1 MKPILDPR
9 YSEASAPPQISRFL
23 LQYAVACGHDPD
35 LLCRGLGFSAD
46 DLKRPDYCLSFR
58 QSYQLLRRARQVLGD
73 SGLGLT
79 VGSRQTPVSWGLVGL
94 AMLASADLGSALQ
107 LALRYQW
114 HIGSLLEYRME
125 IAGDQVQVHATP
137 RFFDPDVVVFY
148 LEEAF
153 SSSLAVVRF
162 LAGQDLVA
170 TRIEVQYPGPA
181 HAQRY
186 DELFRC
192 PVRFDGE
199 HNLMEFPASWLQ
211 LPLPTRDDY
220 VVAEACQLL
229 DDTSR
234 QEQGL
239 SDLVETIE
247 REVRKNLGTPPSLSQ
262 LANQLNLSERTLRR
276 RIGEAGLSYH
286 GIVDE
291 LRRSRALQ
299 LLGQRD
305 NRLIDVACATGFSD
319 VRNFRRAFK
328 RWTGVTPRTV
338 KQGIAQEPCTQDS

>member
-1 MKPILDPR
+1 MKPIVDPR

-23 LQYAVACGHDPD
+23 LQYAISRGHDPA
-35 LLCRGLGFSAD
+35 LLCRGLGFAPD
-46 DLKRPDYCLSFR
+46 DLKRPDYRLSFR

-73 SGLGLT
+73 SGLGLA

-94 AMLASADLGSALQ
+94 AMLASPDLGAALQ

-114 HIGSLLEYRME
+114 HIGSLLDYRME
-125 IAGDQVQVHATP
+125 IVGDQVQVHATP

-153 SSSLAVVRF
+153 ASSLAIVRG
-162 LAGQDLVA
+162 LTGLDLVA
-170 TRIEVQYPGPA
+170 SRIEVQHPSPP

-186 DELFRC
+186 AELFRC
-192 PVRFDGE
+192 PLRFAGE
-199 HNLMEFPASWLQ
+199 HNLVQFPLSWLE

-220 VVAEACQLL
+220 VAAETCLLL
-229 DDTSR
+229 DDTQR

-239 SDLVETIE
+239 SDLIETIE
-247 REVRKNLGTPPSLSQ
+247 REVRKNLGDPPTLSQ
-262 LANQLNLSERTLRR
+262 LAGQLNLSERTLRR

-286 GIVDE
+286 GILDQQ
-291 LRRSRALQ
+291 RRAHALQ

-328 RWTGVTPRTV
+328 RWTGVTPRTA
-338 KQGIAQEPCTQDS
+338 KRSIAEDV

>member
-1 MKPILDPR
+1 MKPIVDPR

-23 LQYAVACGHDPD
+23 LQYVVACGHDPA
-35 LLCRGLGFSAD
+35 LLCRGLGFAPE
-46 DLKRPDYCLSFR
+46 DLKRPDYRLSFR
-58 QSYQLLRRARQVLGD
+58 QSYQLVRRAQQLLGD

-94 AMLASADLGSALQ
+94 AMLACPDLGTALQ

-114 HIGSLLEYRME
+114 HIGSLLDYRME
-125 IAGDQVQVHATP
+125 FAGNQVLIYATP
-137 RFFDPDVVVFY
+137 RFFDQEVAAFY

-153 SSSLAVVRF
+153 SSSLAIVRF
-162 LAGQDLVA
+162 LTGQDLVA
-170 TRIEVQYPGPA
+170 SRIEVQHPSPP

-186 DELFRC
+186 AELFRC
-192 PVRFDGE
+192 PLRFSGA
-199 HNLMEFPASWLQ
+199 HNLMQFPIEWLE

-220 VVAEACQLL
+220 VVAETCLLL
-229 DDTSR
+229 DGTIR
-234 QEQGL
+234 QDQGL

-247 REVRKNLGTPPSLSQ
+247 REVRKNLGAPPSLNQ
-262 LANQLNLSERTLRR
+262 LASQLNLSERTLRR
-276 RIGEAGLSYH
+276 RIGEAGLSYY

-291 LRRSRALQ
+291 LRRTRALQ

-328 RWTGVTPRTV
+328 RWTGVTPRTA
-338 KQGIAQEPCTQDS
+338 KQRIVQEP

>member
-1 MKPILDPR
+1 MKPIVDPR

-23 LQYAVACGHDPD
+23 LQHARACGHDPA
-35 LLCRGLGFSAD
+35 LLCRGLGFAPD
-46 DLKRPDYCLSFR
+46 DLKRPDYRLSFR
-58 QSYQLLRRARQVLGD
+58 QSYQLVRRAQQLLDDG
-73 SGLGLT
+73 GLGLT

-94 AMLASADLGSALQ
+94 AMLACADLGMALQ

-114 HIGSLLEYRME
+114 HIGSLLDYRME
-125 IAGDQVQVHATP
+125 IAGDQVLVHATP
-137 RFFDPDVVVFY
+137 RFFDPEVAVFY

-153 SSSLAVVRF
+153 SSSLAIVRF

-170 TRIEVQYPGPA
+170 SRIEVQYPRPA

-186 DELFRC
+186 AELFRC
-192 PVRFDGE
+192 PLRFSGE
-199 HNLMEFPASWLQ
+199 HNLMQFPLAWLE
-211 LPLPTRDDY
+211 LLLPTRDDY
-220 VVAEACQLL
+220 VVAEACLLL
-229 DDTSR
+229 DETIRHD
-234 QEQGL
+234 QGL

-247 REVRKNLGTPPSLSQ
+247 REVRKNLGEPPALGQ
-262 LANQLNLSERTLRR
+262 LARQLNLSERTLRR
-276 RIGEAGLSYH
+276 RIGEAGLSYS

-291 LRRSRALQ
+291 LRRTRALQ

-328 RWTGVTPRTV
+328 RWTGVTPRTA
-338 KQGIAQEPCTQDS
+338 KQRIAQEP

>member
-1 MKPILDPR
+1 MKPIVDPR

-23 LQYAVACGHDPD
+23 LQYALARGHDPA
-35 LLCRGLGFSAD
+35 LLCRGLGFSPE
-46 DLKRPDYCLSFR
+46 DLKRPDYRLSFR
-58 QSYQLLRRARQVLGD
+58 QSYQLLRRARQLLGD
-73 SGLGLT
+73 SDLGLT

-94 AMLASADLGSALQ
+94 AMLACPDLGTALQ

-114 HIGSLLEYRME
+114 HIGSLLDYRME
-125 IAGDQVQVHATP
+125 VIADQARVYATP
-137 RFFDPDVVVFY
+137 RFFDPDVMVFY

-153 SSSLAVVRF
+153 SSSLAIVRF
-162 LAGQDLVA
+162 LTGQDLVA
-170 TRIEVQYPGPA
+170 TRIEVHYPSPA

-199 HNLMEFPASWLQ
+199 HNLMQFPASWLE

-229 DDTSR
+229 DETRRD
-234 QEQGL
+234 EQGL
-239 SDLVETIE
+239 SDLIETIE
-247 REVRKNLGTPPSLSQ
+247 REVRKNLGTPPSLSE

-276 RIGEAGLSYH
+276 RIGDAGLSYH
-286 GIVDE
+286 GIIDE
-291 LRRSRALQ
+291 LRRARALQ

-328 RWTGVTPRTV
+328 RWTGETPRTA
-338 KQGIAQEPCTQDS
+338 KQRIAEEY